1 MTDQDWWRQQVE
13 QQLADLPNSARG
25 PDAQKSSRL
34 DHPGATST
42 APEKFRAGVC
52 DRPAA
57 QLPSAACS
65 LLISSLISAMRS
77 IRSLSDCAILR
88 ASGLRHWSI
97 T

>member
-25 PDAQKSSRL
+25 PDAQKFSRL

-57 QLPSAACS
+57 QTLGTILTWPRAPSLAAQP
-65 LLISSLISAMRS
+65 LAEDFGMGWR
-77 IRSLSDCAILR
+77 
-88 ASGLRHWSI
+88 G
-97 T
+97 